1 MAIRKAIGA
10 SRGRLVR
17 QLLTESMLLSS
28 AGALLGFLFARWGS
42 ALLVRSLS
50 TGRNQIFLDL
60 SLDRR
65 VLGFTVLVT
74 IVTAVLIGVLPAI
87 RSTRIASMEAMKSR
101 SSAGGGQRSR
111 FRSGKWIVAG
121 QLALSLVL
129 LIGSG
134 LLLRSF
140 VKLFTLD
147 LGFDRHNVLVVSAK
161 PPWFAADTAKLRPEQ
176 RQIAYDEIARR
187 LRAIPGVIAVARSF
201 TTPVGDDNWMND
213 VRTGVAGAPAGRG
226 ATAYLNSVTPGYF
239 ATMRTPLVAGR
250 DFDDRDAANSPL
262 VAIVNETMTRR
273 FFPSVSAIGRTFRRG
288 HEPRQ
293 IEVVGIVRDS
303 KYEAVRQETPP
314 TMFVPAAQAPPGGE
328 AEEFSVRSVVPPST
342 IIPAIR
348 RAVAEVTSDIP
359 LKFDTLADQVDDNL
373 VQERLVAALS
383 GFFGMLALL
392 LAMIG
397 LYGVLSYLVAE
408 RQVEFGIRMALGAR
422 PAAVLRL
429 LMRDVAMVLIG
440 GIGTGLAAAL
450 AVVTLLKQV
459 LFGLEPRDPATMS
472 TAVALL
478 SAMALLAA
486 YLPARRA
493 IRMDPMAAL
502 RCE

>member
-1 MAIRKAIGA
+1 
-10 SRGRLVR
+10 
-17 QLLTESMLLSS
+17 
-28 AGALLGFLFARWGS
+28 
-42 ALLVRSLS
+42 
-50 TGRNQIFLDL
+50 
-60 SLDRR
+60 
-65 VLGFTVLVT
+65 
-74 IVTAVLIGVLPAI
+74 
-87 RSTRIASMEAMKSR
+87 
-101 SSAGGGQRSR
+101 
-111 FRSGKWIVAG
+111 
-121 QLALSLVL
+121 
-129 LIGSG
+129 
-134 LLLRSF
+134 
-140 VKLFTLD
+140 
-147 LGFDRHNVLVVSAK
+147 
-161 PPWFAADTAKLRPEQ
+161 
-176 RQIAYDEIARR
+176 
-187 LRAIPGVIAVARSF
+187 
-201 TTPVGDDNWMND
+201 
-213 VRTGVAGAPAGRG
+213 
-226 ATAYLNSVTPGYF
+226 
-239 ATMRTPLVAGR
+239 VAGR

-314 TMFVPAAQAPPGGE
+314 TMFVPAAQAPRGGE
-328 AEEFSVRSVVPPST
+328 AEEFSVRSAAPPST

-348 RAVAEVTSDIP
+348 RAVAEVSSDIP

-422 PAAVLRL
+422 PATVLRL
-429 LMRDVAMVLIG
+429 LMRDVAVVLIG
-440 GIGTGLAAAL
+440 GIATGLAAAL
-450 AVVTLLKQV
+450 AVVTLLKQI
-459 LFGLEPRDPATMS
+459 LFGLEPRDPATMA

-478 SAMALLAA
+478 SAMAFLAA